1 MPGRRPLRHVCFL
14 PSPEPA
20 RRPAASRPECHF
32 QILEGTHMLESLADL
47 QPQALAQRA
56 ACPPDGPGAPCP
68 GHRTVT
74 TDDVAR
80 FVRDPFAFASSA
92 GAAAP
97 DAFVKTYLRGLEARL
112 SGVVGAPPAARY
124 RLATLT
130 ADALPVGDLV
140 ELPEGERVGELDR
153 SPRMGPVVAAAV
165 VTAACAVVTAACA
178 VASLALAKHDAN

>member
-1 MPGRRPLRHVCFL
+1 
-14 PSPEPA
+14 
-20 RRPAASRPECHF
+20 
-32 QILEGTHMLESLADL
+32 MLESLDS
-47 QPQALAQRA
+47 PRPEALEERA
-56 ACPPDGPGAPCP
+56 ACPPAGPCAPGAPCP
-68 GHRTVT
+68 ARHAAT

-92 GAAAP
+92 GAPSP
-97 DAFVKTYLRGLEARL
+97 DAFVRAYLKGLEARL

-178 VASLALAKHDAN
+178 VATLAMTRHQAA